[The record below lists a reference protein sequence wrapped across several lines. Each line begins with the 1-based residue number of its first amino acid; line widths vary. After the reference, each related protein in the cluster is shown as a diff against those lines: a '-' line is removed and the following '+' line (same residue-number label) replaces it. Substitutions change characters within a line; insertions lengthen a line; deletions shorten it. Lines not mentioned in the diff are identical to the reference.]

1 MKKKMAYS
9 LEVKEKVIELKIE
22 GKTTKEILELTGVK
36 SKTQIDNWWGWYRKG
51 EIHRFHRPM
60 GKPVKEEKSEIEQ
73 LKEQLRQKELEIHV
87 LKKLQRIGKE
97 VVASVVIQLVEELKS
112 IYKIKDICKV
122 LTVAPSTY
130 YRWKAK
136 AVCSDPIEKK
146 VGELCKKN
154 HYTYG
159 YRKITAL
166 IRREE
171 IVNSKKIQRIMQAN
185 RWNCRVRIKKAQRPG
200 TAHYR
205 TKNHLARQFQS
216 DKPYQKLVTDV
227 TYLPY
232 GEKMLYLSSIMDL
245 YNGEIVAFK
254 ISDKQTVS
262 LAVETLEQLELPK
275 GVLLHSDQGSIYT
288 SYAYYQLC
296 KEKGIIRSMSRKGM
310 PADNAPIEC
319 FHSSLKCETFY
330 LNIEPKYSTTTVI
343 DIVTN
348 YIKNY
353 NTHRIQRKL
362 GYLSPIAYRK
372 QT

>member
-1 MKKKMAYS
+1 M
-9 LEVKEKVIELKIE
+9 
-22 GKTTKEILELTGVK
+22 
-36 SKTQIDNWWGWYRKG
+36 
-51 EIHRFHRPM
+51 
-60 GKPVKEEKSEIEQ
+60 
-73 LKEQLRQKELEIHV
+73 
-87 LKKLQRIGKE
+87 
-97 VVASVVIQLVEELKS
+97 VASVVVQLVEELKS
-112 IYKIKDICKV
+112 HYTIKNICKV
-122 LTVAPSTY
+122 LTVAVSTY
-130 YRWKAK
+130 YRWKATTS
-136 AVCSDPIEKK
+136 CSDPIEKR
-146 VGELCKKN
+146 VGELCKET

-171 IVNSKKIQRIMQAN
+171 LVNSKRIQRIMQVN
-185 RWNCRVRIKKAQRPG
+185 HWNCRVRVKKTQRPG

-205 TKNHLARQFQS
+205 TKNYLARQFQS
-216 DKPYQKLVTDV
+216 GAPCQKLVTDV

-262 LAVETLEQLELPK
+262 LAVETLKQLKLPK
-275 GVLLHSDQGSIYT
+275 GALLHSDQGSIYT

-296 KEKGIIRSMSRKGM
+296 KEKGIVRSMSRKGM
-310 PADNAPIEC
+310 PADNAPIES

-330 LNIEPKYSTTTVI
+330 LNIEQKYSTTIVI

-353 NTHRIQRKL
+353 NNHRIQRKL

-372 QT
+372 QTS